1 MEQTAPKALLAAPA
15 NPIPPAPQMIVD
27 VARAH
32 GVSPFRQMREMWALR
47 RGQSRMRADEYHTSG
62 VYDPALSMDEKKTF
76 VGEMGSFKLNNRLS
90 PLDLTPMRAFIRDKA
105 MYAALLERLG
115 ARTTHTQAM
124 VHPNRTCGTIPV
136 LRDPQA
142 VVAFLKTDA
151 EYPLFGKPCEGSKSV
166 GSALI
171 TGLEGDMLRLGNGRE
186 VDLQGFAHELVED
199 YPEGFILQS
208 AVQQHPDMTAITGPA
223 VGTLRVVTLRD
234 EHGPK
239 VLYSLWK
246 LPSPSA
252 MSDNFWQ
259 AGSMV
264 AQVGD
269 DGVVSRCKR
278 GTGLAAEWIDTHP
291 VSGQPIVG
299 AQIPHWDA
307 VQKLAMDNHMLFP
320 DFGVFGWDIAIDA
333 GGPLVIECNANPFHM
348 LYQLATGEGVLN
360 ARHMPQFDAAI
371 ACSAAIKSRRIET
384 EKARK
389 KAGDLP
395 R

>member
-1 MEQTAPKALLAAPA
+1 MEQMATKALLTPPPTPVPA
-15 NPIPPAPQMIVD
+15 APQMIVE

-32 GVSPFRQMREMWALR
+32 GVSPFRQMREMWAVR
-47 RGQSRMRADEYHTSG
+47 RGPGQLKSHEYHASG
-62 VYDPALSMDEKKTF
+62 VYDPELQMEEKKTF
-76 VGEMGSFKLNNRLS
+76 VGEMGSFKLNLKLS
-90 PLDLTPMRAFIRDKA
+90 PADLTPLRAFIRDKA
-105 MYAALLERLG
+105 MYAALLDRLG
-115 ARTTHTQAM
+115 ARTTHTQAV
-124 VHPNRTCGTIPV
+124 VHPNRAFGNIPV

-142 VVAFLKTDA
+142 IIDFLTNDA
-151 EYPLFGKPCEGSKSV
+151 AYPLFGKPCEGSKSV

-171 TGLEGDMLRLGNGRE
+171 TGLEGNMLRLGNGRE
-186 VDLQGFAHELVED
+186 VDLDGFAHELVAD

-223 VGTLRVVTLRD
+223 VGTLRIVTLRD
-234 EHGPK
+234 ENGAK

-269 DGVVSRCKR
+269 DGVVTRCKR

-291 VSGQPIVG
+291 VSGKAIVG

-307 VQKLAMDNHMLFP
+307 VHKLALDNHMLFP
-320 DFGVFGWDIAIDA
+320 EFGVFGWDIAVDA
-333 GGPLVIECNANPFHM
+333 DGPLVVECNANPFHT
-348 LYQLATGEGVLN
+348 LYQIATGEGALN
-360 ARHMPQFDAAI
+360 PRHMARFEATMAYSQELR
-371 ACSAAIKSRRIET
+371 KRRFEL
-384 EKARK
+384 EKAQK
-389 KAGDLP
+389 KAV
-395 R
+395 